1 MKLIE
6 HELVD
11 RYIYYLQRY
20 IPYDKQKDA
29 RDDFLEILKDRLPEI
44 YREDDIKKELNRM
57 GNPYEFASAYTE
69 GGNFLISGKNYE
81 IFVAFLKMLS
91 VSALIGI
98 ILFIFNYFNRFVS
111 TNLFDLLKS
120 LVISIFILS
129 LLPSWICEKI
139 KTKKIL
145 KALTEDW
152 DIDNLYETKDFKIE
166 KYEIALHLVTFS
178 MYFMLQTYI
187 ITASINISIVT
198 YTFIMFLFFINV
210 LSDNLKLSENTIV
223 SKVMYLEYFVDIF
236 TIISFIIMTNHFIPK
251 VFIIKVIMLMSLINL
266 ILNTYNISKSKNILL
281 SRKKR
286 KKNKYKRRNKKDRD
300 WTQGQSLSFILLKFY
315 ATFSFRYLIIS
326 SDS

>member
-111 TNLFDLLKS
+111 ANLFDLLKS

-223 SKVMYLEYFVDIF
+223 SKVMYLEYFVDVF

-286 KKNKYKRRNKKDRD
+286 KKNKYKRRNKKDREN
-300 WTQGQSLSFILLKFY
+300 S
-315 ATFSFRYLIIS
+315 
-326 SDS
+326 

>member
-1 MKLIE
+1 MKLNE

-44 YREDDIKKELNRM
+44 YREDDIKKELNKM

-69 GGNFLISGKNYE
+69 GGNFLLSGKNYE
-81 IFVAFLKMLS
+81 IFIAFLKMLS
-91 VSALIGI
+91 LSALIGI
-98 ILFIFNYFNRFVS
+98 ILFIINYFTRFIS
-111 TNLFDLLKS
+111 ANLFDLLKT
-120 LVISIFILS
+120 LVISIFVLS

-139 KTKKIL
+139 KTTKIL
-145 KALTEDW
+145 KALREDW
-152 DIDNLYETKDFKIE
+152 DIDNLYENKDFKIE
-166 KYEIALHLVTFS
+166 KYEVALHLVTFS

-210 LSDNLKLSENTIV
+210 LSDNLKLSENTLV

-236 TIISFIIMTNHFIPK
+236 TIISFVFMTNYFIPK
-251 VFIIKVIMLMSLINL
+251 VFIIKILILCSGLNL
-266 ILNTYNISKSKNILL
+266 LLNTYNISKSKNILL

-286 KKNKYKRRNKKDRD
+286 KKNKYKRRNKKDREN
-300 WTQGQSLSFILLKFY
+300 F
-315 ATFSFRYLIIS
+315 
-326 SDS
+326 

>member
-111 TNLFDLLKS
+111 ANLFDLLKS

-251 VFIIKVIMLMSLINL
+251 IFIIKVIMLMSLVNL

-286 KKNKYKRRNKKDRD
+286 KKNKYKRRNKKDREN
-300 WTQGQSLSFILLKFY
+300 S
-315 ATFSFRYLIIS
+315 
-326 SDS
+326 

>member
-20 IPYDKQKDA
+20 IPYDKQKNA

-111 TNLFDLLKS
+111 ANLFDLLKT

-286 KKNKYKRRNKKDRD
+286 KKNKYKRRNKKDREN
-300 WTQGQSLSFILLKFY
+300 S
-315 ATFSFRYLIIS
+315 
-326 SDS
+326 

>member
-44 YREDDIKKELNRM
+44 YTEDDIKKELNKM
-57 GNPYEFASAYTE
+57 GNPYEFAGAYSE
-69 GGNFLISGKNYE
+69 AGKFLLSGKNYE
-81 IFVAFLKMLS
+81 IFIIFLKILS
-91 VSALIGI
+91 ISAAIGVF
-98 ILFIFNYFNRFVS
+98 LFIFNYFNRFIS
-111 TNLFDLLKS
+111 TNLFDLLKTI
-120 LVISIFILS
+120 VISIFVLS

-139 KTKKIL
+139 KTTKIL

-152 DIDNLYETKDFKIE
+152 DIDNLYEPKDLKIE
-166 KYEIALHLVTFS
+166 KYEIGLLILNFS
-178 MYFMLQTYI
+178 MFFMLQIYI
-187 ITASINISIVT
+187 ITSSINISMVT
-198 YTFIMFLFFINV
+198 YTFIMFLFFINA
-210 LSDNLKLSENTIV
+210 LRANIKLSENTLV

-236 TIISFIIMTNHFIPK
+236 TIISFITMTNYFIPK
-251 VFIIKVIMLMSLINL
+251 VFIIKIIMLSSCLNL

-286 KKNKYKRRNKKDRD
+286 KKNKYKRRNKKDREN
-300 WTQGQSLSFILLKFY
+300 F
-315 ATFSFRYLIIS
+315 
-326 SDS
+326 

>member
-91 VSALIGI
+91 VSALLGI

-111 TNLFDLLKS
+111 ANLYDLLKT

-286 KKNKYKRRNKKDRD
+286 KKNKYKRRNKKDREN
-300 WTQGQSLSFILLKFY
+300 S
-315 ATFSFRYLIIS
+315 
-326 SDS
+326 

>member
-111 TNLFDLLKS
+111 ANLFDLLKT

-286 KKNKYKRRNKKDRD
+286 KKNKYKRRNKKDREN
-300 WTQGQSLSFILLKFY
+300 S
-315 ATFSFRYLIIS
+315 
-326 SDS
+326 

>member
-111 TNLFDLLKS
+111 ANLYDLLKS

-223 SKVMYLEYFVDIF
+223 SKIMYLEYFVDIF

-286 KKNKYKRRNKKDRD
+286 KKNKYKRRNKKDREN
-300 WTQGQSLSFILLKFY
+300 Y
-315 ATFSFRYLIIS
+315 
-326 SDS
+326 

>member
-1 MKLIE
+1 MKLNE

-44 YREDDIKKELNRM
+44 YREDDIKKELNKM

-69 GGNFLISGKNYE
+69 GGNFLLSGKNYE
-81 IFVAFLKMLS
+81 IFIAFLKMLS
-91 VSALIGI
+91 LSALIGI
-98 ILFIFNYFNRFVS
+98 ILFIINYFTRFVS
-111 TNLFDLLKS
+111 ANLFDLLKT
-120 LVISIFILS
+120 LVISIFVLS

-139 KTKKIL
+139 KTTKIL
-145 KALTEDW
+145 KALREDW
-152 DIDNLYETKDFKIE
+152 DIDNLYENKDFKIE
-166 KYEIALHLVTFS
+166 KYEVALHLVTFS

-210 LSDNLKLSENTIV
+210 LSDNLKLSENTLV

-236 TIISFIIMTNHFIPK
+236 TIISFVFMTNYFIPK
-251 VFIIKVIMLMSLINL
+251 VFIIKILILCSGLNL
-266 ILNTYNISKSKNILL
+266 LLNTYNIS
-281 SRKKR
+281 
-286 KKNKYKRRNKKDRD
+286 NKYKRINKKDREN
-300 WTQGQSLSFILLKFY
+300 F
-315 ATFSFRYLIIS
+315 
-326 SDS
+326 

>member
-111 TNLFDLLKS
+111 ANLFDLLKS

-139 KTKKIL
+139 KTTKIL

-286 KKNKYKRRNKKDRD
+286 KKNKYKRRNKKDREN
-300 WTQGQSLSFILLKFY
+300 S
-315 ATFSFRYLIIS
+315 
-326 SDS
+326 

>member
-57 GNPYEFASAYTE
+57 GNPYEFASAYSE

-111 TNLFDLLKS
+111 ANLFDLLKS

-236 TIISFIIMTNHFIPK
+236 TLISFIIMTNHFIPK

-286 KKNKYKRRNKKDRD
+286 KKNKYKRRNKKDREN
-300 WTQGQSLSFILLKFY
+300 S
-315 ATFSFRYLIIS
+315 
-326 SDS
+326 

>member
-57 GNPYEFASAYTE
+57 GNPYEFASAYSE

-111 TNLFDLLKS
+111 ANLFDLLKS

-139 KTKKIL
+139 KTTKIL

-286 KKNKYKRRNKKDRD
+286 KKNKYKRRNKKDREN
-300 WTQGQSLSFILLKFY
+300 S
-315 ATFSFRYLIIS
+315 
-326 SDS
+326 

>member
-111 TNLFDLLKS
+111 ANLFDLLKT

-223 SKVMYLEYFVDIF
+223 SKVMYLEYFVDVF

-286 KKNKYKRRNKKDRD
+286 KKNKYKRRNKKDREN
-300 WTQGQSLSFILLKFY
+300 S
-315 ATFSFRYLIIS
+315 
-326 SDS
+326 

>member
-111 TNLFDLLKS
+111 ANLFDLLKT

-281 SRKKR
+281 SRKNR
-286 KKNKYKRRNKKDRD
+286 KKNKYKRRNKKDREN
-300 WTQGQSLSFILLKFY
+300 S
-315 ATFSFRYLIIS
+315 
-326 SDS
+326 

>member
-111 TNLFDLLKS
+111 ANLYDLLKS

-251 VFIIKVIMLMSLINL
+251 VFIIKVIMLMSVINL

-286 KKNKYKRRNKKDRD
+286 KKNKYKRRNKKDREN
-300 WTQGQSLSFILLKFY
+300 S
-315 ATFSFRYLIIS
+315 
-326 SDS
+326 

>member
-6 HELVD
+6 HEPVD

-111 TNLFDLLKS
+111 ANLFDLLKT

-286 KKNKYKRRNKKDRD
+286 KKNKYKRRNKKDREN
-300 WTQGQSLSFILLKFY
+300 S
-315 ATFSFRYLIIS
+315 
-326 SDS
+326 

>member
-57 GNPYEFASAYTE
+57 GNPYEFASAYSE

-111 TNLFDLLKS
+111 ANLYDLLKS

-223 SKVMYLEYFVDIF
+223 SKVMYLEYFVDVF

-286 KKNKYKRRNKKDRD
+286 KKNKYKRRNKKDREN
-300 WTQGQSLSFILLKFY
+300 S
-315 ATFSFRYLIIS
+315 
-326 SDS
+326 

>member
-91 VSALIGI
+91 ISALIGI

-111 TNLFDLLKS
+111 ANLFDLLKS

-139 KTKKIL
+139 KNKKIL

-236 TIISFIIMTNHFIPK
+236 TLISFIIMTNHFIPK

-286 KKNKYKRRNKKDRD
+286 KKNKYKRRNKKDREN
-300 WTQGQSLSFILLKFY
+300 S
-315 ATFSFRYLIIS
+315 
-326 SDS
+326 

>member
-111 TNLFDLLKS
+111 ANLFDLLKS

-166 KYEIALHLVTFS
+166 KYKIALHLVTFS

-286 KKNKYKRRNKKDRD
+286 KKNKYKRRNKKDREN
-300 WTQGQSLSFILLKFY
+300 S
-315 ATFSFRYLIIS
+315 
-326 SDS
+326 

>member
-57 GNPYEFASAYTE
+57 GNPYEFASAYSE

-111 TNLFDLLKS
+111 ANLFDLLKS

-251 VFIIKVIMLMSLINL
+251 VFIIKVIMLMSLINF

-286 KKNKYKRRNKKDRD
+286 KKNKYKRRNKKDREN
-300 WTQGQSLSFILLKFY
+300 S
-315 ATFSFRYLIIS
+315 
-326 SDS
+326 

>member
-57 GNPYEFASAYTE
+57 GNPYEFASAYSE

-111 TNLFDLLKS
+111 ANLFDLLKS

-223 SKVMYLEYFVDIF
+223 SKVMYLEYFVDVF

-286 KKNKYKRRNKKDRD
+286 KKNKYKRRNKKDREN
-300 WTQGQSLSFILLKFY
+300 S
-315 ATFSFRYLIIS
+315 
-326 SDS
+326 

>member
-57 GNPYEFASAYTE
+57 GNPYEFASAYS
-69 GGNFLISGKNYE
+69 GDGNFLISGKNYE

-111 TNLFDLLKS
+111 ANLYDLLKS

-286 KKNKYKRRNKKDRD
+286 KKNKYKRRNKKDREN
-300 WTQGQSLSFILLKFY
+300 S
-315 ATFSFRYLIIS
+315 
-326 SDS
+326 

>member
-111 TNLFDLLKS
+111 ANLFDLLKT
-120 LVISIFILS
+120 LVISIFVLS

-251 VFIIKVIMLMSLINL
+251 VFIIKVIMLMSVINL

-286 KKNKYKRRNKKDRD
+286 KKNKYKRRNKKDREN
-300 WTQGQSLSFILLKFY
+300 S
-315 ATFSFRYLIIS
+315 
-326 SDS
+326 

>member
-111 TNLFDLLKS
+111 ANLFDLLKS

-251 VFIIKVIMLMSLINL
+251 VFIIKVIMLMSVINL

-286 KKNKYKRRNKKDRD
+286 KKNKYKRRNKKDREN
-300 WTQGQSLSFILLKFY
+300 S
-315 ATFSFRYLIIS
+315 
-326 SDS
+326 

>member
-20 IPYDKQKDA
+20 IPYDKQKDS

-44 YREDDIKKELNRM
+44 YTEDDIKKELNRM

-111 TNLFDLLKS
+111 ANLFDLLKS

-139 KTKKIL
+139 KNKKIL

-286 KKNKYKRRNKKDRD
+286 KKNKYKRRNKKDREN
-300 WTQGQSLSFILLKFY
+300 S
-315 ATFSFRYLIIS
+315 
-326 SDS
+326 